1 MVHFVL
7 FHLIPFIF
15 SYVVDSYLDSL
26 FTSHPHFALIVAVKF
41 IFNRT
46 SCEKIASA
54 VQKVATGVH
63 GTADSSKL
71 NLPSTSG
78 SVRQNERNARDLYG
92 YRKSDYGY
100 KKEEDNDFHKQLARK
115 KSALAEE
122 RSNKDSGRRDG
133 EIDTHNASGSRR
145 NDGGLDYRNASGSR
159 RNDCNGKK
167 YQDNEV
173 EKQLPKQKSRLAE
186 EGCSRDSYCLEDMPP
201 KKRKLDGSVAVSK
214 HTEEKMLSDVN
225 YRRHYRA
232 FEVTQKPNV
241 VSFIL
246 HIKRILYVNHSV

>member
-1 MVHFVL
+1 MIRLLELMVHFVL

-15 SYVVDSYLDSL
+15 SYVVDSYFDSL
-26 FTSHPHFALIVAVKF
+26 FTSYLHFALIVAVKF

-46 SCEKIASA
+46 SCEKKPSA

-71 NLPSTSG
+71 NRPSTSS

-92 YRKSDYGY
+92 YRKSDHGY

-115 KSALAEE
+115 KSALAEG

-133 EIDTHNASGSRR
+133 EID
-145 NDGGLDYRNASGSR
+145 YRNASGSR
-159 RNDCNGKK
+159 RNDSNGKK

-186 EGCSRDSYCLEDMPP
+186 ERCSRDSYCLEDMPQ

-214 HTEEKMLSDVN
+214 HTEEKMLSDAN
-225 YRRHYRA
+225 YRRHYQV

-241 VSFIL
+241 VS
-246 HIKRILYVNHSV
+246 IKRILYVNHNV